1 MAMGRRKPELQG
13 QMFIAVSDLPAAA
26 GHPFYEKLNQ
36 ALRAMDFDRR
46 VEEAC
51 RKFYQE
57 EVGRPSIPPGVY
69 FRLLLIGYFEG
80 IDSERGI
87 AWRVADSLSLRGF
100 LGYELQA
107 RTPDHSSL
115 SRIRWRLDP
124 QTHDQIFRM
133 VLLALREAGLI
144 KGQTIGVDATT
155 LEANAALRS
164 IVRRDTGQSYQDY
177 LEQLAKNAGIE
188 QPTRSD
194 LAKLDRHR
202 KDKGSNKQWE
212 HPHDPDARIAKM
224 KYGSTHLAHK
234 AEHVVDLETGALL
247 GVSLHEADQGDTQT
261 VVPSVEAAF
270 DHLAEA
276 IETMAKPSGTTVE
289 QTGAATVAVTVET
302 ATEATADEAGA
313 KPAGAATVETT
324 TATPAAAAGQPLPEK
339 LFAEIVTDKGY
350 HSNQSCQDL
359 QELGMR
365 TYLSEPERGRRHWA
379 GQAEAQ
385 HAVYANRRR
394 VRGDRGQRLQR
405 RRGEYL
411 ERSNA
416 HMYET
421 GGMRRTH
428 LRGHENI
435 LKRLIVHAAGFNLGL
450 LLRSLIGIG
459 KPRRLQDFPGLL
471 LTLIL
476 WLCGL
481 FQGLSRLRR
490 HLPAY
495 RNLHARLPTGKS
507 DRVMAPPKTGGCST
521 GC

>member
-1 MAMGRRKPELQG
+1 
-13 QMFIAVSDLPAAA
+13 
-26 GHPFYEKLNQ
+26 
-36 ALRAMDFDRR
+36 
-46 VEEAC
+46 
-51 RKFYQE
+51 
-57 EVGRPSIPPGVY
+57 
-69 FRLLLIGYFEG
+69 
-80 IDSERGI
+80 
-87 AWRVADSLSLRGF
+87 
-100 LGYELQA
+100 
-107 RTPDHSSL
+107 
-115 SRIRWRLDP
+115 
-124 QTHDQIFRM
+124 M

-188 QPTRSD
+188 HPTRSD

-202 KDKGSNKQWE
+202 KDKGSNQQWE
-212 HPHDPDARIAKM
+212 HPHDKDARIAKM
-224 KYGSTHLAHK
+224 KDGRTHLAHK

-247 GVSLHEADQGDTQT
+247 GVSLHAADQGDTQT

-276 IETMAKPSGTTVE
+276 LETLEPPSGTTTE
-289 QTGAATVAVTVET
+289 TAGDTAGEATVER
-302 ATEATADEAGA
+302 ADEA
-313 KPAGAATVETT
+313 PAATTEAPAEAA
-324 TATPAAAAGQPLPEK
+324 TAEPVGVAPVAAATGQSLPEK

-379 GQAEAQ
+379 GQSEAQ

-394 VRGDRGQRLQR
+394 VRGERGKRLQR
-405 RRGEYL
+405 MRGEYL

-450 LLRSLIGIG
+450 LLRSTIGIG

-471 LTLIL
+471 LSLSL

-481 FQGLSRLRR
+481 FQGLSRLWKRFPA
-490 HLPAY
+490 HLDP
-495 RNLHARLPTGKS
+495 RARVPQGKP
-507 DRVMAPPKTGGCST
+507 VA
-521 GC
+521 

>member
-13 QMFIAVSDLPAAA
+13 QMFIAVSDLPAAV

-51 RKFYQE
+51 RKFYKE

-107 RTPDHSSL
+107 CTPDHSSL

-124 QTHDQIFRM
+124 ETHNQIFRM
-133 VLLALREAGLI
+133 VLLALREAGLV

-155 LEANAALRS
+155 LEANAAMRS
-164 IVRRDTGQSYQDY
+164 IVRRDTGQSYQEY
-177 LEQLAKNAGIE
+177 LEKLAKNAGIE

-194 LAKLDRHR
+194 LAKLDKHR
-202 KDKGSNKQWE
+202 KDKGSNKVWE

-224 KYGSTHLAHK
+224 KDGSTHLAHK

-247 GVSLHEADQGDTQT
+247 GVSLHEADKGDTQT

-270 DHLAEA
+270 EHLAEA
-276 IETMAKPSGTTVE
+276 IETMPPPSGLM
-289 QTGAATVAVTVET
+289 AAVARPT
-302 ATEATADEAGA
+302 ATAEPTTAA
-313 KPAGAATVETT
+313 PADAAPVETT
-324 TATPAAAAGQPLPEK
+324 TAASGQPLPEK

-385 HAVYANRRR
+385 KAVYANRRR
-394 VRGDRGQRLQR
+394 VRGERGKRLQR
-405 RRGEYL
+405 RRGEYV

-435 LKRLIVHAAGFNLGL
+435 LKRLIIHAAGFNLGL
-450 LLRSLIGIG
+450 LLRSIIGIG

-471 LTLIL
+471 LRLIL

-481 FQGLSRLRR
+481 FQGLSHLCKRFTASLDPRARIPQGKPTVLCRPRKQGVVQRAARWRARVLCQSR
-490 HLPAY
+490 HDA
-495 RNLHARLPTGKS
+495 
-507 DRVMAPPKTGGCST
+507 
-521 GC
+521 

>member
-1 MAMGRRKPELQG
+1 MSMGRRKPEMQG

-26 GHPFYEKLNQ
+26 GHPFYEKLNE

-46 VEEAC
+46 VEDLC
-51 RKFYQE
+51 RKFYKE

-107 RTPDHSSL
+107 CTPDHSSL

-224 KYGSTHLAHK
+224 KDGSTHLAHK

-289 QTGAATVAVTVET
+289 EARETTGKTPVEAATVATAET
-302 ATEATADEAGA
+302 
-313 KPAGAATVETT
+313 PAVAVAEETT
-324 TATPAAAAGQPLPEK
+324 VAAAAGQPLPEK

-394 VRGDRGQRLQR
+394 VRGERGQRLQR
-405 RRGEYL
+405 RRGEYV

-450 LLRSLIGIG
+450 LLRSVIGIG

-481 FQGLSRLRR
+481 FQCLPGLRR

-495 RNLHARLPTGKS
+495 RTLHARVPTGKS
-507 DRVMAPPKTGGCST
+507 DRVIASPKTGGCST

>member
-51 RKFYQE
+51 RKFYKE

-87 AWRVADSLSLRGF
+87 AWRVADSLSLRSF

-107 RTPDHSSL
+107 HTPDHSSL

-155 LEANAALRS
+155 LEANAAMRS

-212 HPHDPDARIAKM
+212 HPYDKDARIAKM
-224 KYGSTHLAHK
+224 KDGSTHLAHK

-270 DHLAEA
+270 DHVAEA
-276 IETMAKPSGTTVE
+276 IETMAKPSVTTVE
-289 QTGAATVAVTVET
+289 ESRETTGAASVAVATVATAET
-302 ATEATADEAGA
+302 PVVAVAE
-313 KPAGAATVETT
+313 ETT
-324 TATPAAAAGQPLPEK
+324 MAAAPGAPGLPEK
-339 LFAEIVTDKGY
+339 LFEEIVTDKGY

-379 GQAEAQ
+379 GQSEARK
-385 HAVYANRRR
+385 AVYANRRR
-394 VRGDRGQRLQR
+394 VRGDRGKRLQR

-450 LLRSLIGIG
+450 LLRSVIGIG

-471 LTLIL
+471 LALIL

-481 FQGLSRLRR
+481 FHGLSRLRKR
-490 HLPAY
+490 LT
-495 RNLHARLPTGKS
+495 ARWNPYARVPQGKPI
-507 DRVMAPPKTGGCST
+507 A
-521 GC
+521 